1 MKIKSFL
8 KNKKKVLAIGT
19 TLVLIIL
26 LLVLGVVITNKNK
39 SIETMSNVDVYEEN
53 FDEVKLEDDLENQ
66 DIKSIDEL

>member
-8 KNKKKVLAIGT
+8 KNKKRVLAIGT

-39 SIETMSNVDVYEEN
+39 LYVCQTYVTLY
-53 FDEVKLEDDLENQ
+53 
-66 DIKSIDEL
+66 